1 MLLKLSDRLAQ
12 VALTACRIGS
22 WLIVPLILIIMF
34 DVITRKWVFAQ
45 QTVANSPLGTLL
57 SATRLQEM
65 EWHIHAVI
73 FLLAFGAALIRN
85 THVRV
90 DIWREKRSTRAQGWV
105 ELFGLLVFAL
115 PFVSLMVWLSW
126 QFVVKAYVS
135 GEGSAALTGIPQ
147 RWIVKSFMI
156 AGFGLL
162 WLALVSTLLRVLVFL
177 FGKPAA
183 QARAAE
189 RLPQIN
195 APLIDLASGR
205 PVR

>member
-1 MLLKLSDRLAQ
+1 MLLKLSDALARISL
-12 VALTACRIGS
+12 AACRIGS
-22 WLIVPLILIIMF
+22 WLILPLILIIMF
-34 DVITRKWVFAQ
+34 DVITRKWVAAQ
-45 QTVANSPLGTLL
+45 QFLANSPLGTLL

-65 EWHIHAVI
+65 EWHLHAAI

-90 DIWREKRSTRAQGWV
+90 DIWREKRSTRTQGWV
-105 ELFGLLVFAL
+105 ELGGLLLLSL

-126 QFVVKAYVS
+126 QFVMKAYVS

-156 AGFGLL
+156 LGFGLL
-162 WLALVSTLLRVLVFL
+162 WLALVSTLLRILVFL
-177 FGKPAA
+177 FGTSS
-183 QARAAE
+183 ARAAAAT

-195 APLIDLASGR
+195 APLLDLASGR